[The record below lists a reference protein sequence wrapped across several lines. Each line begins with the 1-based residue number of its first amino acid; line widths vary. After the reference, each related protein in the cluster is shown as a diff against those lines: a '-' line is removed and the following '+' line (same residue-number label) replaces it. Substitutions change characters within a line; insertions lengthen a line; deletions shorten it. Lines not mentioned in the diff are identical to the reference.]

1 MAAPMAKL
9 PIGRSRSFVRSHE
22 KPEANI
28 DGGAAAVANELPN
41 SNITRE
47 FTGRNQRSPRYICN
61 YVWED
66 PFEGSNSDDVIAFTT
81 EGQIKIT
88 KKTKHDKFS
97 VEQWGYANLNILK
110 DMISSGELD
119 IPGILDYL
127 DYSMGVFRLFN
138 RHIRASVL
146 LYDKEYRD
154 LQARMNFP
162 WGTIRQDLHNF
173 QLLPKQ
179 TLDNLNRTKKL
190 SNFDQAS
197 RRMIRGPVSPEGKEV
212 CHRFNNDN
220 CENAKCHCNSG
231 NVWSLI
237 LSVLPNS
244 SVDYGTGQ
252 ELYNS
257 VNAGKGL
264 KVSIINGNPEYTT
277 IYSIEHS
284 GASVSNNIWA
294 ITIENVKLN
303 HLNTTDSFLARHRL
317 EISSAQP
324 YASEWSM
331 TFNDRKESVVYFENF
346 AIKWFQENKIGSSP
360 CLEMKNGN
368 VIIGSM
374 TNCLKDINKGADMY
388 LNEEKRTNTKATS
401 VLSTATYLVGYR
413 YPLPAHRKPAD
424 VYYFP
429 KPIYTIN
436 NIEFSHG
443 TNKYLKWYV
452 GSAKYLDNYTTA
464 SLAQWLTDNCWIES
478 AFISDSGYI
487 ISGSILHL
495 LESLKNG
502 IPIKVGY
509 NNYISNIKDVISI
522 NKTVIAVIEDILDDF
537 NLIEGIMIRR
547 MVSTSGLIVSVS
559 HILEQTSTNI
569 STIETG
575 GTRWYVE
582 SRQTWEKILTFDG
595 SRDVVYGSKDQ
606 VYDAAVNGSGFRIVI
621 EHSESV
627 YRYAPIDIVHVYNS
641 TFVVLET
648 GIISSI
654 EFDGD
659 EYRSFQWD
667 GFLSTNGVY
676 ETVKWT
682 TGSDL
687 LQFRT
692 IVNYNRLD
700 VFIQN

>member
-1 MAAPMAKL
+1 MRGKGRISEGKKKFSLCRLLVARKL
-9 PIGRSRSFVRSHE
+9 RYLNGCFPVKDLIKTVYVGGFN
-22 KPEANI
+22 NI
-28 DGGAAAVANELPN
+28 NNKTQIIADVDMNFCLFKCFED
-41 SNITRE
+41 IT
-47 FTGRNQRSPRYICN
+47 CN
-61 YVWED
+61 YVLMCSSPIKQCFLLSGDIDEQHSTD
-66 PFEGSNSDDVIAFTT
+66 AEYDDCY
-81 EGQIKIT
+81 KM
-88 KKTKHDKFS
+88 
-97 VEQWGYANLNILK
+97 NI
-110 DMISSGELD
+110 ERCYNC
-119 IPGILDYL
+119 GIY
-127 DYSMGVFRLFN
+127 
-138 RHIRASVL
+138 
-146 LYDKEYRD
+146 
-154 LQARMNFP
+154 
-162 WGTIRQDLHNF
+162 
-173 QLLPKQ
+173 
-179 TLDNLNRTKKL
+179 
-190 SNFDQAS
+190 
-197 RRMIRGPVSPEGKEV
+197 
-212 CHRFNNDN
+212 FNNICQCIGNYTSD
-220 CENAKCHCNSG
+220 KCQCNSG
-231 NVWSLI
+231 NLWSLI
-237 LSVLPNS
+237 LSVLSNS

-257 VNAGKGL
+257 VNAGNGL

-401 VLSTATYLVGYR
+401 VLSTATYLI
-413 YPLPAHRKPAD
+413 
-424 VYYFP
+424 F
-429 KPIYTIN
+429 
-436 NIEFSHG
+436 
-443 TNKYLKWYV
+443 
-452 GSAKYLDNYTTA
+452 
-464 SLAQWLTDNCWIES
+464 
-478 AFISDSGYI
+478 
-487 ISGSILHL
+487 
-495 LESLKNG
+495 
-502 IPIKVGY
+502 
-509 NNYISNIKDVISI
+509 
-522 NKTVIAVIEDILDDF
+522 LDDF

-627 YRYAPIDIVHVYNS
+627 YRYAPIDIVHVYNT

-687 LQFRT
+687 LQCRT